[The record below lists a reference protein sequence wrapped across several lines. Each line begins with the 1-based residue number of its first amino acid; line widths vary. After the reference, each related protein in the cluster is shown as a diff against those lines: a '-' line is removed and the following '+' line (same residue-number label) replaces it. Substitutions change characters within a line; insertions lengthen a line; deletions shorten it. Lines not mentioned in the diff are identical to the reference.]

1 MMQAQLKMAAV
12 ALAILV
18 STGCTNRYLDDAQSA
33 QPQGTAFDRALARDY
48 LALAE
53 VEYKQGDQ
61 RDGDTYAR
69 RSIDAA
75 KGKPTQP
82 DEPGL
87 RHLPSAP
94 VGEVTTARQRL
105 VKALDGNGRTTKPD
119 VAARAQSLYDCW
131 LEQLDEN
138 LQKDHIAACRDG
150 FKTALA
156 QLEAAPPVS
165 AKPVAPMAA
174 PEKFLVFFDFAK
186 STLTPDARNSIAN
199 AAKAAKTAGAAKLIV
214 VGHADRAGP
223 EDYNLRLSKRR
234 ADAVK
239 GELVRLG
246 VSPTVI
252 TTEGRGETDP
262 LVPTADGVREPQNRR
277 VEIMHAR

>member
-1 MMQAQLKMAAV
+1 MHAQLKMAAV
-12 ALAILV
+12 ALALLA
-18 STGCTNRYLDDAQSA
+18 STGCTNRYLAEAQSA
-33 QPQGTAFDRALARDY
+33 QPQGTAFDRALASDY
-48 LALAE
+48 LALAQ
-53 VEYKQGDQ
+53 VEYQQGDQ

-87 RHLPSAP
+87 RHIRGA
-94 VGEVTTARQRL
+94 EAADVTAARQRL

-150 FKTALA
+150 FKAALA
-156 QLEAAPPVS
+156 QLEAAPVA

-186 STLTPDARNSIAN
+186 SNLTTDAKNTI
-199 AAKAAKTAGAAKLIV
+199 AKAAKATGPARLIV
-214 VGHADRAGP
+214 VGHTDRAGP

-239 GELVRLG
+239 AELVRLG
-246 VSPTVI
+246 VPANQI
-252 TTEGRGETDP
+252 TAEGRGEADP
-262 LVPTADGVREPQNRR
+262 LVPTADGVREAQNRR
-277 VEIMHAR
+277 VEITHAR

>member
-1 MMQAQLKMAAV
+1 MHAQLKMAAV
-12 ALAILV
+12 ALALLA
-18 STGCTNRYLDDAQSA
+18 STGCTNRYLAEAQSA
-33 QPQGTAFDRALARDY
+33 QPQGTAFDRALASDY

-53 VEYKQGDQ
+53 VEYQQGDQ

-87 RHLPSAP
+87 RHIRGAE
-94 VGEVTTARQRL
+94 VAEVTAARQRL

-150 FKTALA
+150 FKAALA
-156 QLEAAPPVS
+156 QLEAAPVA

-186 STLTPDARNSIAN
+186 SNLTPDAKNTI
-199 AAKAAKTAGAAKLIV
+199 AKAAKVTGPARLIV
-214 VGHADRAGP
+214 VGHTDRAGP

-239 GELVRLG
+239 AELVRLG
-246 VSPTVI
+246 VPANQI
-252 TTEGRGETDP
+252 TAEGRGEADP
-262 LVPTADGVREPQNRR
+262 LVPTADGVREAQNRR
-277 VEIMHAR
+277 VEITHAR

>member
-18 STGCTNRYLDDAQSA
+18 STGCTNRYLDTAQSA
-33 QPQGTAFDRALARDY
+33 QPQGTAFDRALAQDY

-87 RHLPSAP
+87 RHLPSAQ

-156 QLEAAPPVS
+156 QLEAAPPVA

-186 STLTPDARNSIAN
+186 SNLTPDARNTIAN
-199 AAKAAKTAGAAKLIV
+199 AAKAAKTAGAARLIV

>member
-1 MMQAQLKMAAV
+1 MHAQLKMAAV
-12 ALAILV
+12 ALALLA
-18 STGCTNRYLDDAQSA
+18 STGCTNRYLAEAQSA
-33 QPQGTAFDRALARDY
+33 QPQGSAFDRALARDY

-53 VEYKQGDQ
+53 VEYQQGDQ

-82 DEPGL
+82 DEPAL
-87 RHLPSAP
+87 RHIRGAEA
-94 VGEVTTARQRL
+94 GEVTEARQRL

-150 FKTALA
+150 FKAALA
-156 QLEAAPPVS
+156 QLEAAPVA

-186 STLTPDARNSIAN
+186 SNLTTDAKNTI
-199 AAKAAKTAGAAKLIV
+199 AKAAKVTGPARLIV
-214 VGHADRAGP
+214 VGHTDRAGP

-239 GELVRLG
+239 AELVRLG
-246 VSPTVI
+246 VPANQI
-252 TTEGRGETDP
+252 MAEGRGEADP

-277 VEIMHAR
+277 VEITHAR

>member
-1 MMQAQLKMAAV
+1 MQAQLKMAAV

>member
-1 MMQAQLKMAAV
+1 MHAQLKMAAV
-12 ALAILV
+12 ALALLA
-18 STGCTNRYLDDAQSA
+18 STGCTNRYLAEAQSA
-33 QPQGTAFDRALARDY
+33 QPQGTAFDRALASDY

-53 VEYKQGDQ
+53 VEYQQGDQ

-75 KGKPTQP
+75 KRKPTQP

-87 RHLPSAP
+87 RHIRGAE
-94 VGEVTTARQRL
+94 VAEVTAARQRL

-150 FKTALA
+150 FKAALA
-156 QLEAAPPVS
+156 QLEAAPVA

-186 STLTPDARNSIAN
+186 SNLTPDAKNTI
-199 AAKAAKTAGAAKLIV
+199 AKAAKVTGPARLIV
-214 VGHADRAGP
+214 VGHTDRAGP

-239 GELVRLG
+239 AELVRLG
-246 VSPTVI
+246 VPANQI
-252 TTEGRGETDP
+252 TAEGRGEADP
-262 LVPTADGVREPQNRR
+262 LVPTADGVREAQNRR
-277 VEIMHAR
+277 VEITHAR

>member
-1 MMQAQLKMAAV
+1 MHAQLKIAAV
-12 ALAILV
+12 ALALLA
-18 STGCTNRYLDDAQSA
+18 STGCTNRYLAEAQSA
-33 QPQGTAFDRALARDY
+33 QPQGSAFDRALARDY

-53 VEYKQGDQ
+53 VEYQQGDQ

-87 RHLPSAP
+87 RHITGAQA
-94 VGEVTTARQRL
+94 GDVTAARQRL

-150 FKTALA
+150 FKAALA
-156 QLEAAPPVS
+156 QLEAAPVA

-186 STLTPDARNSIAN
+186 STLTPDAKNTIAR
-199 AAKAAKTAGAAKLIV
+199 AAKVAGPAKLIV

-246 VSPTVI
+246 VPASQI

-262 LVPTADGVREPQNRR
+262 LVPTADGVREAQNRR

>member
-1 MMQAQLKMAAV
+1 MHAQLKMAAV
-12 ALAILV
+12 ALALLA
-18 STGCTNRYLDDAQSA
+18 STGCTNRYLAEAQSA
-33 QPQGTAFDRALARDY
+33 QPQGSAFDRALARDY

-53 VEYKQGDQ
+53 VEYQQGDQ

-87 RHLPSAP
+87 RHIPSAQ

-105 VKALDGNGRTTKPD
+105 VKALDSNGRTTKPD

-150 FKTALA
+150 FKSALA
-156 QLEAAPPVS
+156 QLEAPPPVS

-174 PEKFLVFFDFAK
+174 PEKFLVFFDFDK
-186 STLTPDARNSIAN
+186 STLTPNAKSTIAD
-199 AAKAAKTAGAAKLIV
+199 AAKAAKTAGAARIIV

-223 EDYNLRLSKRR
+223 ADYNLRLSKRR

-246 VSPTVI
+246 VSATQI
-252 TTEGRGETDP
+252 ATEGRGENDP

>member
-1 MMQAQLKMAAV
+1 MHAQLKMAAA
-12 ALAILV
+12 ALAILA
-18 STGCTNRYLDDAQSA
+18 STGCTNRYLDDAKSA

-82 DEPGL
+82 DEPAL
-87 RHLPSAP
+87 RHIRGSEAGD
-94 VGEVTTARQRL
+94 VNAARQRL

-119 VAARAQSLYDCW
+119 VAARAQTLYDCW

-156 QLEAAPPVS
+156 QLEAPPPAA

-186 STLTPDARNSIAN
+186 STLTADARNTIAK
-199 AAKAAKTAGAAKLIV
+199 AAKAAGPAKLIV

-246 VSPTVI
+246 VPASQI
-252 TTEGRGETDP
+252 TTEGRGELDP

-277 VEIMHAR
+277 VEITHAR